1 MLQRWGRCGRSCY
14 GDNWRAYHY
23 HSWAGWGVK
32 WMKRHCCS
40 PQRPSML
47 LVHPPPWWL
56 ILTTTGR
63 TAETGRMARVQHVL
77 LPVCLSV
84 WLNDGRH
91 KMNLIVIGCALART
105 RSSPAPLAGFASSEL
120 VPLEGINSNYQPI
133 TLLCEIHCHNV
144 ACGCY
149 FPSNWTP
156 AASGYPPHV
165 WNPIMHKCR
174 CSGSQLH
181 WFEWNHLRAN
191 N

>member
-1 MLQRWGRCGRSCY
+1 MGWLGSEVDEEALLQSSTSFYAACPPTPMVVNINNY
-14 GDNWRAYHY
+14 RAD
-23 HSWAGWGVK
+23 SWDWSDGSSPA
-32 WMKRHCCS
+32 CS
-40 PQRPSML
+40 P
-47 LVHPPPWWL
+47 
-56 ILTTTGR
+56 
-63 TAETGRMARVQHVL
+63 A
-77 LPVCLSV
+77 CLSV

-181 WFEWNHLRAN
+181 WFEWNHLRGN